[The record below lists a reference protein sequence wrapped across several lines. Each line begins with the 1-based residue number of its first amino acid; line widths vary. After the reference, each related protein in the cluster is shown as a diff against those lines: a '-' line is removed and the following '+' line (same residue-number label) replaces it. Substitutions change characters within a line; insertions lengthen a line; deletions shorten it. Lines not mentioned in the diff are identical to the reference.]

1 MSANEKGTVCGGAN
15 LKLNANSTS
24 SILNPQK
31 MLVNPRLIL
40 FLDYHAHLTRH
51 LVPMKPASKEPHYRI
66 IKHQRGDQNK
76 AAGRKP
82 SSWKAYVNDPPSADE
97 LLEWFEIDPDCNVAI
112 ITGKASGLCVV
123 DDDGYLPFGCSIPP
137 IPPTPG
143 WKAVGRSYLFKGYT
157 GRHIKRDGYE
167 LRANVLCVLPGS
179 THSSGVPY
187 EWLPLRDFCEVEIAD
202 LPKNLEKL
210 FEKPKS
216 AKKTPVYEQVHT
228 DNIIYVQSSPNTC
241 PGAAPKIAAD
251 IHAAQAILAVCGC
264 TAPAE
269 LDVAFISPLPG
280 KPDKKPSAVLYQF
293 KPGGTIWL
301 HDFGG
306 GARCGYEVTI
316 AQVYRGHVT
325 GDYSRIKTPFQQLAW
340 HIRAA
345 FDAGV
350 LERPAVNIPP
360 PPIGAGEA
368 VMKVYQGLKL
378 RAQVAAALD
387 PGSVE
392 FAFTRSFGMPWCNI
406 KSEHTWQESIRQL
419 LRGGIIHRS
428 RQQGRL
434 WYFKLGADKTWRPTK
449 KARKA
454 ATKELVAAER
464 SSNLERV
471 NGALEHA
478 VERLAERVKARS
490 RPP

>member
-1 MSANEKGTVCGGAN
+1 MVTNEDGLAGGEAN
-15 LKLNANSTS
+15 LKLNANLTNP
-24 SILNPQK
+24 ILNPQK
-31 MLVNPRLIL
+31 ILVNPRAIVA
-40 FLDYHAHLTRH
+40 LDYHAHLSRY
-51 LVPMKPASKEPHYRI
+51 LVPMKPESKVPYFRI
-66 IKHQRGDQNK
+66 IEHQCGDQNR

-82 SSWKAYVNDPPSADE
+82 ASWKAYVEKPPSADQI
-97 LLEWFEIDPDCNVAI
+97 LEWFEIDPECNVAV
-112 ITGKASGLCVV
+112 ITGEASGYCVV
-123 DDDGYLPFGCSIPP
+123 DDDGYLPHGCWIPP

-143 WKAVGRSYLFKGYT
+143 WKAVNRSYLFKGYN
-157 GRHIKRDGYE
+157 GRHIKHDGYE

-179 THSSGVPY
+179 THSSGVEY
-187 EWLPLRDFCEVEIAD
+187 EWLPLRDFCEVNVAN
-202 LPKNLEKL
+202 LPKHLEKL

-216 AKKTPVYEQVHT
+216 AKKTPVKEQVHT
-228 DNIIYVQSSPNTC
+228 DNIIYVQSSPNTY
-241 PGAAPKIAAD
+241 PGVVAKIASN
-251 IHAAQAILAVCGC
+251 IHAAQAILAACGC

-293 KPGGTIWL
+293 KPGGAIWL

-306 GARCGYEVTI
+306 GARCGYEVTL
-316 AQVYRGHVT
+316 AQVYRGHIT
-325 GDYSRIKTPFQQLAW
+325 GDYSRIKTPFQQLVW

-387 PGSVE
+387 QNSIE
-392 FAFTRSFGMPWCNI
+392 FAFTRSFGMPWCGI
-406 KSEHTWQESIRQL
+406 RSEHTWQESIRQL

-454 ATKELVAAER
+454 ATKELVAEER